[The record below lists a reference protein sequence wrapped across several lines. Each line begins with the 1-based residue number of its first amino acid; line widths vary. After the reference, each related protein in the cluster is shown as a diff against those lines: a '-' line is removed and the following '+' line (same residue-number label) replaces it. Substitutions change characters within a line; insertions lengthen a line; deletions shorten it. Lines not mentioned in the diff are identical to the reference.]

1 MSTVTAH
8 PAWPPM
14 RILLLEDDCILG
26 EALRDFLRTDDHVV
40 EWCVRLSE
48 ARTAYAH
55 PPYDALVI
63 DWQLPDGSGL
73 AWLRTL
79 RDSGDHTPALMIT
92 ARDQLADRVTGLNT
106 GADDYLVKPFEPEEL
121 VARLRAVRRR
131 VAGQAGAVLRFG
143 LVAMDLNAKS
153 VTVGGAEVAL
163 TTREWVLLEALALR
177 RGRTVSKSELE
188 DLVMGF
194 DGSLSDNALE
204 VHISAIRRKVGK
216 HTIQTL
222 RGMGYR
228 VNP

>member
-1 MSTVTAH
+1 M
-8 PAWPPM
+8 
-14 RILLLEDDCILG
+14 
-26 EALRDFLRTDDHVV
+26 
-40 EWCVRLSE
+40 
-48 ARTAYAH
+48 
-55 PPYDALVI
+55 
-63 DWQLPDGSGL
+63 
-73 AWLRTL
+73 
-79 RDSGDHTPALMIT
+79 
-92 ARDQLADRVTGLNT
+92 
-106 GADDYLVKPFEPEEL
+106 
-121 VARLRAVRRR
+121 ARLRAVRRR

-177 RGRTVSKSELE
+177 KGRTVSKSELE